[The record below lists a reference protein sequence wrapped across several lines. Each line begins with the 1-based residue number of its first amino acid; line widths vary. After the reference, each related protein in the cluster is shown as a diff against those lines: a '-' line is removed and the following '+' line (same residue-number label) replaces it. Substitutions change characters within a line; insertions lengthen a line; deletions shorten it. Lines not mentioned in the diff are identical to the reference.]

1 MSEATGDPYAIL
13 GVTPTVTDAE
23 LRRVYRDLV
32 KRHHPDHNGGSPE
45 SARHFAQIQ
54 DAYVRVARLRNQ
66 DHEPSLREQARASD
80 DDPGINER
88 IADLERELA
97 ATRDAQARAA
107 AKQQAARQAA
117 SRSGAYQQPKKP
129 TREELGYYETDDSF
143 SKILDDAGSQAAE
156 RLDGARR
163 SDFTKRLTDLFRGGE
178 RE

>member
-1 MSEATGDPYAIL
+1 MNEATGDPYAIL
-13 GVTPTVTDAE
+13 GLTPAVTDAE

-45 SARHFAQIQ
+45 STRHFAQIQ
-54 DAYVRVARLRNQ
+54 DAYARVARLRNQ
-66 DHEPSLREQARASD
+66 GHEPSLRDQVRASD
-80 DDPGINER
+80 DDPGINKR

-97 ATRDAQARAA
+97 ATREAQARGA

-117 SRSGAYQQPKKP
+117 ARSGAYQQPRKP

-143 SKILDDAGSQAAE
+143 TKILDDAGAEVAE
-156 RLDGARR
+156 RVDGARR

-178 RE
+178 QE